1 MEEGRK
7 MKKKQQQQQAWFV
20 SVMVGCVCIFLS
32 SSSLGRQLLS
42 SGGVRKFLDI
52 KEPLVGD

>member
-7 MKKKQQQQQAWFV
+7 MKKQQQALFV
-20 SVMVGCVCIFLS
+20 SVMVGRVCIFLS
-32 SSSLGRQLLS
+32 SFPLGRQLLS
-42 SGGVRKFLDI
+42 SGGVRKLLDI